1 MSEADQTVV
10 LNQVFAILRERAAKL
25 RASGDFYEGS
35 YIAGELDNL
44 PGYIVPRMQ
53 GPEAYAAHVK
63 GLRDRLAAL
72 RARDR
77 DIDLESQL
85 WDEESERPEPDR
97 RKAADEALYRL
108 LDESSKNEDEIDSV
122 EEELRLLGEKV
133 RA

>member
-1 MSEADQTVV
+1 MTEADQTVV
-10 LNQVFAILRERAAKL
+10 LSRVFAILRERAAKL
-25 RASGDFYEGS
+25 RNSTDFYESS
-35 YIAGELDNL
+35 YIAGELDSL
-44 PGYIVPRMQ
+44 PGYIVPRMK

-72 RARDR
+72 YAREY

-85 WDEESERPEPDR
+85 WDVEARRPEPDR
-97 RKAADEALYRL
+97 KKAADEALQRL
-108 LDESSKNEDEIDSV
+108 LDESHRVSADIDSV